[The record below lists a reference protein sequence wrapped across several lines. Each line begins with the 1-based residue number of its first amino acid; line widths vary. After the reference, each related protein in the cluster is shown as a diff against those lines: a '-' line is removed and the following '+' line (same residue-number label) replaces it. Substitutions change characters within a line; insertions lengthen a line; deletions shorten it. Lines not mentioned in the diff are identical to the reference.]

1 MTPELETFFIDWSI
15 TFAIGG
21 GVCALIGLVTGW
33 IIWKNTRK
41 LTEEIE
47 SQNREALSDYE
58 KSSDEVSKI
67 RAELT
72 SDH

>member
-1 MTPELETFFIDWSI
+1 MTPELETFFIDWST

-21 GVCALIGLVTGW
+21 GVCVLLGLVTGW
-33 IIWKNTRK
+33 IIWKNSCK

-47 SQNREALSDYE
+47 SRNRDALGDYE
-58 KSSDEVSKI
+58 KSSDEVAKI
-67 RAELT
+67 RAELS